1 MNRYEI
7 EANRF
12 MGNQT
17 DLHILTCCHVKKT
30 KNKQKNSMTGT
41 LMSLLSDTPCLAAMT
56 EADVFIKCVS
66 LFFFFFVG
74 VAKVDPS
81 VNTASLFNLYSF

>member
-17 DLHILTCCHVKKT
+17 DLHILTCCHVKKKQT
-30 KNKQKNSMTGT
+30 KKSMTGT
-41 LMSLLSDTPCLAAMT
+41 LMSLLSDKPCLAAMT

-66 LFFFFFVG
+66 LFFFFFCRCSQSGPECKHCLFVQ
-74 VAKVDPS
+74 
-81 VNTASLFNLYSF
+81 SLFILR

>member
-17 DLHILTCCHVKKT
+17 DLHILTCCHVKKKQT
-30 KNKQKNSMTGT
+30 KKSTTGT
-41 LMSLLSDTPCLAAMT
+41 LMSLLSDKPCLAAMT